1 VVLVDVEDEGRF
13 TSARN
18 GDYLQTRFQC
28 GTCHF
33 RNIQGR
39 DPRHGIRGDDL
50 LLKCI
55 RRASLDAFWSLE
67 ETTVKG
73 SRGFVRGAIQKASMI
88 NCESIFPALGPLPL
102 KDVDGM
108 GAAAIQLLK
117 TLDPG
122 ITEPLVQ
129 YSTAKGIT
137 TALGA
142 MWEVSVQSKEETV
155 MVCDMSK
162 SYVTAN
168 PVKSQWYKRFLKGMH
183 KRMGDK
189 VKQDKAISIEQM
201 CVLMDAFENGWTE
214 LGKNRRKTQVQVR
227 EVLFPTLFSV
237 IAFCGGL

>member
-1 VVLVDVEDEGRF
+1 VNDGGPAVLVDVEDEGRF
-13 TSARN
+13 TCARD

-28 GTCHF
+28 ERCHF

-39 DPRHGIRGDDL
+39 DPRQGERGDDL

-67 ETTVKG
+67 ESTVHG
-73 SRGFVRGAIQKASMI
+73 SRGFIRAALQKADMI
-88 NCESIFPALGPLPL
+88 HGDAIFPALGPLPL

-122 ITEPLVQ
+122 INESLVQ
-129 YSTAKGIT
+129 FSTAIGIK

-142 MWEVSVQSKEETV
+142 LWEVSLQAKEETV
-155 MVCDMSK
+155 MVRGMAK
-162 SYVTAN
+162 SHTTAS
-168 PVKSQWYKRFLKGMH
+168 PVKSQWFERFLKGMH

-189 VKQDKAISIEQM
+189 VK
-201 CVLMDAFENGWTE
+201 T
-214 LGKNRRKTQVQVR
+214 RRGN
-227 EVLFPTLFSV
+227 FY
-237 IAFCGGL
+237 